1 MEQQIFFS
9 VKTLIVREN
18 MFLAV
23 YNFVGDQ
30 KIWDLPGGRMEFGET
45 AEQTLKRE
53 ILEELNIEI
62 EPIKVIDTWNYIH
75 NEKCQITGII
85 YFSKMLS
92 DSIKLSEEHDG
103 YNWIK
108 FTEIEEIFSKDFL
121 LDKMQLWDWNA
132 IVDDTIKFTK

>member
-23 YNFVGDQ
+23 YNLVGDQ

-108 FTEIEEIFSKDFL
+108 FIEIEEIFSKDFL
-121 LDKMQLWDWNA
+121 LDKMQLWDWNTIA
-132 IVDDTIKFTK
+132 DDTIKFTK